1 MNRKALATLIVAGL
15 VMVGTSGASG
25 GCGSGG
31 DGGTSAPAVGA
42 GGEQS
47 APSEE
52 HSSEHSSAEE
62 SPNGPSEPPDK
73 GHDPCNA
80 HLSSITVG
88 NKVKTTLTVGPCVDR
103 PEQYGGSLALQ
114 YATGELP
121 DLVWH
126 PETLIPIYSEDAK
139 QEISAPCRD
148 TYWVAVYETSGRDAS
163 GKPFANT
170 YSTFYGGDFPRKADC
185 P

>member
-52 HSSEHSSAEE
+52 HSSAEE
-62 SPNGPSEPPDK
+62 TTDEPSEPPEK

-80 HLSSITVG
+80 HLSPITVG
-88 NKVKTTLTVGPCVDR
+88 HKVSATLTVGPCADQ
-103 PEQYGGSLALQ
+103 PEEYSGSLTLQYG
-114 YATGELP
+114 TGDLP
-121 DLVWH
+121 HVKWTVA
-126 PETLIPIYSEDAK
+126 TLIPIYSDHAT
-139 QEISAPCRD
+139 QPISAPCQD
-148 TYWVAVYETSGRDAS
+148 AYWVVVYDAAGRDHN
-163 GKPFANT
+163 GKDFQ
-170 YSTFYGGDFPRKADC
+170 STHSVFLEENQFPRKANC

>member
-1 MNRKALATLIVAGL
+1 MNRKVIATLILAGL
-15 VMVGTSGASG
+15 VIVSTSGASG

-52 HSSEHSSAEE
+52 HSSAEE
-62 SPNGPSEPPDK
+62 TADEPSEPPDE

-80 HLSSITVG
+80 HLSPITVG
-88 NKVKTTLTVGPCVDR
+88 HKVSATLTVGPCADQ
-103 PEQYGGSLALQ
+103 PEEYSGSLTLQYG
-114 YATGELP
+114 TGELP
-121 DLVWH
+121 HLKWTTA
-126 PETLIPIYSEDAK
+126 TLIPIYSENAT
-139 QEISAPCRD
+139 QPISAPCQD
-148 TYWVAVYETSGRDAS
+148 AYWVVVYDAAGRDAH
-163 GKPFANT
+163 GKDFQ
-170 YSTFYGGDFPRKADC
+170 STHSVFLEENQFPRKANC